1 MADLQKCLKIRTGN
15 NSQVLYDASLMCR
28 SLLLRRGVAYT
39 VTRKR
44 SVYVAGGRFFRIT
57 PPRHADFVISLFRFR
72 FGLISTAIG
81 WLRTPAGS
89 T

>member
-1 MADLQKCLKIRTGN
+1 MRPLCAVVYCC
-15 NSQVLYDASLMCR
+15 A
-28 SLLLRRGVAYT
+28 GVAYT